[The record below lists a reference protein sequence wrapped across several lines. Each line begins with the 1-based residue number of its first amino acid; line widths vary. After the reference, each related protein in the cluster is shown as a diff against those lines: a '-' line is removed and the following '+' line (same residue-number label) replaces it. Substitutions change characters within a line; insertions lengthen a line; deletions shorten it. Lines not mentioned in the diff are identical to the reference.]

1 MGVEKA
7 FDLMRRKYIWPGL
20 YRNVRAY
27 VNSSIK
33 YQAISE
39 EDNTALLME
48 TNVPSYPFE
57 KISME
62 NQNEMMRD
70 VLESLNVSYT
80 TSPFITPRLMQ
91 RWNVYIAFWV
101 TYWPNLLKREQELN
115 QALPFIWA

>member
-1 MGVEKA
+1 
-7 FDLMRRKYIWPGL
+7 MRWKYIWPGL
-20 YRNVRAY
+20 YRNVTAY

-39 EDNTALLME
+39 KDNTSLLME

-62 NQNEMMRD
+62 NQNEIMSD
-70 VLESLNVSYT
+70 ALESLNVSYT
-80 TSPFITPRLMQ
+80 TSPLITPRLMQ

-101 TYWPNLLKREQELN
+101 TYWPNYLKEN
-115 QALPFIWA
+115 KN